1 MPVRHPTPCLN
12 AGFRFSGGFWT
23 SFVVP
28 KTVQWET
35 GTWRKPSSSGLSC
48 LDSPFPFEVPG
59 SVTSSL
65 CLSVPIWEVGSV
77 LVGL

>member
-1 MPVRHPTPCLN
+1 MSKRRLQILRRLLDLQTP
-12 AGFRFSGGFWT
+12 S
-23 SFVVP
+23 VVP

-48 LDSPFPFEVPG
+48 LDSPFLFKVPG
-59 SVTSSL
+59 SVTSSV

-77 LVGL
+77 FVGL